1 MSTATAISIE
11 DRLRVDELYA
21 AYVSCL
27 DGGRYEE
34 WPEFF
39 TEECTYRVVP
49 RENYDRGLPL
59 STLSFESKAMLR
71 DRVYGITQTL
81 FHEPYYQRHLVS
93 GILVRP
99 AGARSELTLRQAQLG
114 AWRRGDNGAADFA
127 VEANYLVIRTKAGR
141 LSEVYNAGRY
151 YDRIVEDGGVLR
163 FREKICVFDSELIPN
178 SMIYPV

>member
-11 DRLRVDELYA
+11 DRLRIDELYA

-99 AGARSELTLRQAQLG
+99 ADGARSGLTLRQAQ
-114 AWRRGDNGAADFA
+114 GDNGDADFVA
-127 VEANYLVIRTKAGR
+127 EANYLVIRTKAGR

-151 YDRIVEDGGVLR
+151 YDRVVDDGGVLR